1 MNNPVFNELF
11 LRIVSNSRLELNSQ
25 CPDDLSQFTNIY
37 QGPQTSYEA
46 RNLCPFRT
54 YFFRVQASNSAGP
67 GPYSPIAA
75 TVTPAAP
82 PSAVTILRSDAT
94 PTTIHVWWATPPCNG
109 SDIVGYNIDIGSD
122 RLIEVADNV
131 TDYKLEDLQ
140 PETQYKVKIQALNAV
155 GAGPFSSA
163 WRTATLRLP
172 PSPPLLEL
180 TGSGH
185 NYLKLK
191 WGDGKNVDYTQYCV
205 EMAGPRGDEWQCV
218 YKGIA
223 LCCKVNKLHELTAY
237 RFRLVCQI
245 YIKTILYKPCLQDKS
260 HE

>member
-1 MNNPVFNELF
+1 M
-11 LRIVSNSRLELNSQ
+11 SNSRLELNSQ
-25 CPDDLSQFTNIY
+25 SPDDLSQFTSIY
-37 QGPQTSYEA
+37 QGHQTSYEA

-54 YFFRVQASNSAGP
+54 YFFRVQASNSAGA
-67 GPYSPIAA
+67 GQYSPIAA

-94 PTTIHVWWATPPCNG
+94 PTTIHVWWATPSCNG
-109 SDIVGYNIDIGSD
+109 SDVVGYNIDIGSD
-122 RLIEVADNV
+122 RLIEVTGDV

-205 EMAGPRGDEWQCV
+205 EMAGARGDEWQCV

-237 RFRLVCQI
+237 RFRLVFQTYKNHTTLC
-245 YIKTILYKPCLQDKS
+245 YKLYLQDKS